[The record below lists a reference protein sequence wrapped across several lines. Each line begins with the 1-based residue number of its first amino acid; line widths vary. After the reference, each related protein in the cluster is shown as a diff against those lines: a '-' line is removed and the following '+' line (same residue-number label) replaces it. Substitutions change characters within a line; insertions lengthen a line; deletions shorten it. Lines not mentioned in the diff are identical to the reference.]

1 MTGPRRAD
9 FSVGALQP
17 SVTEFTSF
25 RPSTLPAITT
35 STPSHERRPRRV
47 RLRHLTILWA

>member
-9 FSVGALQP
+9 FPVGALQP

-25 RPSTLPAITT
+25 RPRTLPAITT
-35 STPSHERRPRRV
+35 SAPSHEPRPRRV
-47 RLRHLTILWA
+47 RLRHLTIFWA